1 MLARGCHHSRQP
13 SGFYLDAKGVARY
26 LHADARPQDA
36 VLASSSAGSAE
47 PLTWYGV
54 RPLYFETPATVT
66 AYRQHRRIWVI
77 EGISGSTTTA
87 AIAYYLRFTARFFH
101 YSVRRLKVFPGT
113 VRLAVALETPTD

>member
-1 MLARGCHHSRQP
+1 M
-13 SGFYLDAKGVARY
+13 
-26 LHADARPQDA
+26 
-36 VLASSSAGSAE
+36 LASSSAGSAE

-54 RPLYFETPATVT
+54 RPLYFETPATVR

-87 AIAYYLRFTARFFH
+87 AIACYLRFTARFFH